1 MSMACVYKYSIEY
14 WDECKKANC
23 VECGITFGKTF
34 SEAVHYLEDYY
45 GAENIEAIN
54 SLTAYD
60 VGGEYVLPES
70 SFRFLGYKLSKK
82 E

>member
-1 MSMACVYKYSIEY
+1 MNMDCVYKYSIEY
-14 WDECKKANC
+14 WDECREENR
-23 VECGITFGKTF
+23 VECGIAFGKTF
-34 SEAVHYLEDYY
+34 SEVVRYLEDYY
-45 GAENIEAIN
+45 GEENIEAIN